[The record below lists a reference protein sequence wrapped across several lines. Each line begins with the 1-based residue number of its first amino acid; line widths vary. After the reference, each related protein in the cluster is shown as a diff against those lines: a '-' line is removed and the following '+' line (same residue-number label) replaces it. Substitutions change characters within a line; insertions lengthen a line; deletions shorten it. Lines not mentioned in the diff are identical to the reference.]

1 MFLLSQQFKYIVI
14 SLFFLTLGCS
24 VEDFDAIPDQDGSA
38 PRIITL
44 APHLAELID
53 LIGAKETL
61 VGVSTYTNVLSEDG
75 AKLPY
80 VGDAFLLDLE
90 RIAFLNPTII
100 LAWQA
105 GTPNH
110 IVEELQ
116 NLGYRVE
123 KIKTNSLND
132 IETAVT
138 QVGKLTG
145 YSINAEKIASE
156 YHKDLQRLSSDY
168 SKKESI
174 RVFYQISERPLHTVN
189 KKHYVTELIELCGG
203 DNIFNDLNELAPLVS
218 EEAVIV
224 RNPEVFLAGRSEH
237 TENSLE
243 NWQKWPEI
251 MANIFSNY
259 FYINAND
266 ISRPTPGLIA
276 VGEVICKHLKKAR
289 FNRSENIKKNEME
302 M

>member
-1 MFLLSQQFKYIVI
+1 MFLLSQKFKYIVI

-24 VEDFDAIPDQDGSA
+24 VEDFDAIPDQDGSS

-75 AKLPY
+75 TKLPY

-90 RIAFLNPTII
+90 RIAYLNPTII

-145 YSINAEKIASE
+145 YSISA
-156 YHKDLQRLSSDY
+156 
-168 SKKESI
+168 KK
-174 RVFYQISERPLHTVN
+174 
-189 KKHYVTELIELCGG
+189 
-203 DNIFNDLNELAPLVS
+203 
-218 EEAVIV
+218 
-224 RNPEVFLAGRSEH
+224 
-237 TENSLE
+237 
-243 NWQKWPEI
+243 
-251 MANIFSNY
+251 
-259 FYINAND
+259 
-266 ISRPTPGLIA
+266 
-276 VGEVICKHLKKAR
+276 
-289 FNRSENIKKNEME
+289 
-302 M
+302 

>member
-145 YSINAEKIASE
+145 YSISAEKIASE

-203 DNIFNDLNELAPLVS
+203 DNIF
-218 EEAVIV
+218 
-224 RNPEVFLAGRSEH
+224 
-237 TENSLE
+237 
-243 NWQKWPEI
+243 
-251 MANIFSNY
+251 
-259 FYINAND
+259 
-266 ISRPTPGLIA
+266 
-276 VGEVICKHLKKAR
+276 
-289 FNRSENIKKNEME
+289 
-302 M
+302 

>member
-1 MFLLSQQFKYIVI
+1 
-14 SLFFLTLGCS
+14 
-24 VEDFDAIPDQDGSA
+24 
-38 PRIITL
+38 
-44 APHLAELID
+44 

-75 AKLPY
+75 TKLPY

-90 RIAFLNPTII
+90 KIAFLNPTII

-138 QVGKLTG
+138 QVGKLIG
-145 YSINAEKIASE
+145 YSISAEKIASE
-156 YHKDLQRLSSDY
+156 YHKDLQRLSSGY

-174 RVFYQISERPLHTVN
+174 RVFYQVSERPLHTVN
-189 KKHYVTELIELCGG
+189 NKHYVTELIELCGG

-259 FYINAND
+259 FYINANE

>member
-1 MFLLSQQFKYIVI
+1 MFLLSQKFKYIVI

-24 VEDFDAIPDQDGSA
+24 VEDFDAIPDQDGSS

-145 YSINAEKIASE
+145 YSISAEKIASE

-174 RVFYQISERPLHTVN
+174 RVFYQVSERPLHTVN

-203 DNIFNDLNELAPLVS
+203 DNIFNDLNSCLIICIDLYL
-218 EEAVIV
+218 
-224 RNPEVFLAGRSEH
+224 FLLGYVY
-237 TENSLE
+237 L
-243 NWQKWPEI
+243 
-251 MANIFSNY
+251 Y
-259 FYINAND
+259 
-266 ISRPTPGLIA
+266 
-276 VGEVICKHLKKAR
+276 
-289 FNRSENIKKNEME
+289 
-302 M
+302 